1 MASKSS
7 IILITASLVLA
18 QHNAQAAKTC
28 EKLFKNSTELEFLEL
43 TPIRAAM
50 AVKTEAIDV
59 SLSEAQVKFIAR
71 SHNLFIGK
79 FPPRLEALTKAE
91 LKVIG
96 RQVEKSGG
104 GRLVELLPEEID
116 LLRASQVQTD
126 PRELV
131 QLLGIT
137 KKGKKILSSE
147 VAVQG
152 RTQEELIIEAQEFI
166 ARHNLKEIIVLL
178 THPLIETKLANE
190 TALISPLKI
199 NELEAAQKLS
209 ALAEA
214 QDISVRIRASL
225 PAGHAY
231 EARFKRGN
239 RVSGS
244 AQ

>member
-7 IILITASLVLA
+7 MLLIAATLVLA

-28 EKLFKNSTELEFLEL
+28 EKLFKDSTELEFLEI
-43 TPIRAAM
+43 TPIRAA
-50 AVKTEAIDV
+50 KTMSPAETNSL

-79 FPPRLEALTKAE
+79 FPPRLEALTRAE
-91 LKVIG
+91 LQVIG

-104 GRLVELLPEEID
+104 GRMVELLPEEVE
-116 LLRASQVQTD
+116 LLRVSQVQTD

-131 QLLGIT
+131 QLLGLT
-137 KKGKKILSSE
+137 KKGKKILSTE
-147 VAVQG
+147 VAAQG
-152 RTQEELIIEAQEFI
+152 RTQEELIADAQEFI
-166 ARHNLKEIIVLL
+166 ARHNLKEVVILL

-190 TALISPLKI
+190 TALISPLKL

-209 ALAEA
+209 SLVET

-231 EARFKRGN
+231 EASFVKGVRT
-239 RVSGS
+239 SP
-244 AQ
+244 

>member
-7 IILITASLVLA
+7 LLLITASLVLA
-18 QHNAQAAKTC
+18 QHNAEAAKTC
-28 EKLFKNSTELEFLEL
+28 EKLFKNSAELEFLEL
-43 TPIRAAM
+43 TPIRAAKM
-50 AVKTEAIDV
+50 VKTEVTEV
-59 SLSEAQVKFIAR
+59 SLNEVQVKFIAR

-104 GRLVELLPEEID
+104 GRLVELLPEEVE
-116 LLRASQVQTD
+116 LLKASQVQTD

-131 QLLGIT
+131 QLMGIT
-137 KKGKKILSSE
+137 KKDKKILSSE
-147 VAVQG
+147 MTVHG
-152 RTQEELIIEAQEFI
+152 RTGEELVIEAQNFI
-166 ARHNLKEIIVLL
+166 SRHNLKEIIVLL
-178 THPLIETKLANE
+178 THPLIETKLASE

-199 NELEAAQKLS
+199 TELEVAQKLS
-209 ALAEA
+209 ALTEA
-214 QDISVRIRASL
+214 HGISVRIRASL

-231 EARFKRGN
+231 EASFERGI
-239 RVSGS
+239 RVIGS